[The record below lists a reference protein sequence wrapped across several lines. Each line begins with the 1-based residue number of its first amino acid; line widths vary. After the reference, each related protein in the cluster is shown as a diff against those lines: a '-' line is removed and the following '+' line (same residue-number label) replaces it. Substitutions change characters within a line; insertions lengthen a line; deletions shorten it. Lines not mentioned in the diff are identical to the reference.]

1 MGATMLA
8 MAVSSILVTAVV
20 SSTLA
25 TVVVSSTLAM
35 VVVSYDQARMEVV
48 ASSVVASMVASST
61 LAMVGVSYEQTLME
75 LVASSVEV
83 VQSMEEVAPLSC
95 EQGKTADNP
104 LWVTE
109 INPMESLKQTFN
121 LSSVPN
127 RRDSN

>member
-1 MGATMLA
+1 MG
-8 MAVSSILVTAVV
+8 VV
-20 SSTLA
+20 ASSTLA

-35 VVVSYDQARMEVV
+35 VVVSYDQARMKLV
-48 ASSVVASMVASST
+48 ASSVVASST
-61 LAMVGVSYEQTLME
+61 LAMVVVSYEQTLME

-83 VQSMEEVAPLSC
+83 VQSMVVPSSC